1 MLNSFNCYSRFL
13 SARLTVFTLVV
24 ILSSIFVSFSAP
36 QLFRPLLISAYQSEI
51 ADFKAVFTIRKLKLN
66 TIFSH

>member
-1 MLNSFNCYSRFL
+1 MPNSFNCYSRFL
-13 SARLTVFTLVV
+13 SARLTAFTLVV
-24 ILSSIFVSFSAP
+24 ILSSIFVFFST
-36 QLFRPLLISAYQSEI
+36 PLLISAYQSEI